1 MLTMIVHA
9 VQCTVYMKMM
19 VICDGYD
26 GYLCK
31 EAEML
36 IVTLMTVIIMMSKPI
51 CVRRLGLDHTEA
63 VWFAG
68 VGGQSCY
75 EGIETAEAT

>member
-1 MLTMIVHA
+1 MWSIMIVHA
-9 VQCTVYMKMM
+9 VQCTVYMPMM
-19 VICDGYD
+19 VKK
-26 GYLCK
+26 YLRK
-31 EAEML
+31 EAGML
-36 IVTLMTVIIMMSKPI
+36 IVKLMMVIIMMSKPI

-75 EGIETAEAT
+75 VGIETAEAT

>member
-9 VQCTVYMKMM
+9 VQCTVYMPMM

-31 EAEML
+31 EAEMFCNIDDGDYYL
-36 IVTLMTVIIMMSKPI
+36 CQNLFV
-51 CVRRLGLDHTEA
+51 
-63 VWFAG
+63 
-68 VGGQSCY
+68 
-75 EGIETAEAT
+75 